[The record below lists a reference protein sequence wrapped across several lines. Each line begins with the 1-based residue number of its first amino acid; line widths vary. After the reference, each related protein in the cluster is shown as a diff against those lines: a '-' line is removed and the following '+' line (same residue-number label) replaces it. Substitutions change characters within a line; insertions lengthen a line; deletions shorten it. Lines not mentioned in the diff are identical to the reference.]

1 MYCSTYRRLGV
12 ASYSVG
18 RRPAQFR
25 FPEWAHVFVE
35 ERAASTGSTKTEV
48 VLAALECLRQSE
60 VDELMAE
67 GYAVRAAESSR
78 LSEAW
83 MQAAEESWPEW

>member
-1 MYCSTYRRLGV
+1 VSTY
-12 ASYSVG
+12 SSG

-35 ERAASTGSTKTEV
+35 ERAAASGTTKTEI

-67 GYAVRAAESSR
+67 GYVARAAESLE
-78 LSEAW
+78 LSEAGLK
-83 MQAAEESWPEW
+83 AAEESWPEW

>member
-1 MYCSTYRRLGV
+1 M
-12 ASYSVG
+12 ANYSLG

-35 ERAASTGSTKTEV
+35 EHAASTGSTKTEV

-60 VDELMAE
+60 VDELMAQ
-67 GYAVRAAESSR
+67 GYAARAAESHQ
-78 LSEAW
+78 LSEAGL
-83 MQAAEESWPEW
+83 QAAEESWPEW